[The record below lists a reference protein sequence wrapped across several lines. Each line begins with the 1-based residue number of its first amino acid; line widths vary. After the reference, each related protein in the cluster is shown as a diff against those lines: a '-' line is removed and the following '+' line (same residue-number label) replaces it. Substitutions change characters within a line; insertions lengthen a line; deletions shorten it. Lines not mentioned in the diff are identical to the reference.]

1 MNKDV
6 YLFPV
11 LLVIACFLLFMAGGC
26 TLEEVPVDEEKE
38 NVEEDIT
45 DEPPAEE
52 ARGNSAGNILNG
64 GLVALQGDQLYFAA
78 PGDGG
83 KLYRAGLD
91 GSEKIKLNEDRPRYI
106 NATDQ
111 YLYYVAMGE
120 PEKTYS
126 EEMGEEFITEIYGP
140 VVRVNLDGG
149 ERRVICDGPAANLQL
164 LGDKLYYHDANTEE
178 PRIHRIGAGGGD
190 EEPLTEHRA
199 DFFCAEDEGLYYRG
213 IAEKPQLYRA
223 ALDGSE
229 PTLFHDGD
237 AYYMNRLDDYLY
249 FVGDILEAGAYL
261 GGRSLYRI
269 STSGGEAVKVSGV
282 EPALLNCAGDWLY
295 YSKAHTGEIC
305 RIKPDGTDNALLSSD
320 PCGGLF
326 VFEHGLYYVNIGEQG
341 SLYYM
346 ELDGSGRKKI
356 D

>member
-1 MNKDV
+1 MKNKV
-6 YLFPV
+6 YLFLS
-11 LLVIACFLLFMAGGC
+11 LLMIACFFLILAGGC
-26 TLEEVPVDEEKE
+26 ALDQPP
-38 NVEEDIT
+38 VEEET
-45 DEPPAEE
+45 ENEEETPSDEPAEE
-52 ARGNSAGNILNG
+52 MWAGSAGNILNG
-64 GLVALQGDQLYFAA
+64 GLVALQGDRIYFAA
-78 PGDGG
+78 PGDGD

-91 GSEKIKLNEDRPRYI
+91 GSEKTKLNEDRPRYI

-120 PEKTYS
+120 PEKSYS
-126 EEMGEEFITEIYGP
+126 EMMGEEFITEIYGP

-149 ERRVICDGPAANLQL
+149 ERTVICDGPAANLQL
-164 LGDKLYYHDANTEE
+164 LGDKLYYHDANTEK
-178 PRIHRIGAGGGD
+178 PRIHRIGTGGGD
-190 EEPLTEHRA
+190 EELLTDHRA
-199 DFFCAEDEGLYYRG
+199 DFFCAVEEALYYRG
-213 IAEKPQLYRA
+213 IVEQPQLYRSG
-223 ALDGSE
+223 LDGSGRS
-229 PTLFHDGD
+229 LLYDGD
-237 AYYMNRLDDYLY
+237 AYYMNRLDDHLY

-269 STSGGEAVKVSGV
+269 SVSGGEAVKVSGI

-305 RIKPDGTDNALLSSD
+305 RIRPDGSDNALLSSD

-326 VFEHGLYYVNIGEQG
+326 VFEHGLYYIKISDHC

-346 ELDGSGRKKI
+346 DLDGSGRKQI